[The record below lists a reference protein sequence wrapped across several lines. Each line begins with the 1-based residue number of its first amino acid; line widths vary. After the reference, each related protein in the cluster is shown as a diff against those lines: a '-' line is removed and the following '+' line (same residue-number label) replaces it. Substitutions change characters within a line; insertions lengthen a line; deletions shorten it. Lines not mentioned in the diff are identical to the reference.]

1 MPVPPLLRDLA
12 GWAWRVIVLAFLLF
26 EFFRFI
32 NHLYFVVLPF
42 AGAVLATCLGYPMVR
57 WLRNKGLSR
66 PVATWITILV
76 AVVIFG
82 GLAIFVV
89 NRADAEYPDFVDQL
103 KVAVAHFRNFLI
115 NDLHVKASSTDSVNT
130 TITDYL
136 DAHST
141 SVAAGALAGIA
152 TVVEALGAFVL
163 WFFMTFFMLYDGEA
177 IWNWI
182 VGLFP
187 VGAQE
192 RVRLAG
198 DEAWLRLAGY
208 VRGTFI
214 IAAVHALVVGVALWL
229 LGVPLVAPLTVL
241 IFFGSFLPIVGSI
254 IFGGLAVAIA
264 LVTQGHVVGIIL
276 IVVLIAD
283 NQFDAHVLQPFVVG
297 RYVRLHPLAVALA
310 IASGGV
316 LDGIAG
322 AVLAVPLVAVIYAV
336 LHFLATGETGREED
350 SEPTPPD
357 GGVPGEDP
365 DAPTAEE
372 KLVPEAG

>member
-12 GWAWRVIVLAFLLF
+12 GWAWRVIVLAFLLL
-26 EFFRFI
+26 EFLHFL

-57 WLRNKGLSR
+57 WLKDKGVSR
-66 PVATWITILV
+66 PLATWLTILL
-76 AVVIFG
+76 AVLIFG

-89 NRADAEYPDFVDQL
+89 NRADAEYPDFVSQL
-103 KVAVAHFRNFLI
+103 KVAVAHFRNFLVH
-115 NDLHVKASSTDSVNT
+115 DLHVKASSTDSVNK

-141 SVAAGALAGIA
+141 SVAAGALTGIA
-152 TVVEALGAFVL
+152 TVVEALGALVL
-163 WFFMTFFMLYDGEA
+163 WFFLTFFMLYDGDT

-187 VGAQE
+187 AGARD
-192 RVRLAG
+192 RVRGAG
-198 DEAWLRLAGY
+198 DEAWSRLAGY

-214 IAAVHALVVGVALWL
+214 IAAVHALVVGIALWL

-241 IFFGSFLPIVGSI
+241 IFFGSFLPIVGSF
-254 IFGGLAVAIA
+254 IFGGLSVAIA
-264 LVTQGHVVGIIL
+264 LVTQGHVAGLIL
-276 IVVLIAD
+276 LIVLIAD

-297 RYVRLHPLAVALA
+297 RYVRLHPMAVAIA
-310 IASGGV
+310 IATGGV
-316 LDGIAG
+316 VEGIAG
-322 AVLAVPLVAVIYAV
+322 AILAVPLVAVIYAV
-336 LHFLATGETGREED
+336 LHFLATGETGREPD
-350 SEPTPPD
+350 PEPGEPD
-357 GGVPGEDP
+357 GNVPGEDAS
-365 DAPTAEE
+365 APTAEE